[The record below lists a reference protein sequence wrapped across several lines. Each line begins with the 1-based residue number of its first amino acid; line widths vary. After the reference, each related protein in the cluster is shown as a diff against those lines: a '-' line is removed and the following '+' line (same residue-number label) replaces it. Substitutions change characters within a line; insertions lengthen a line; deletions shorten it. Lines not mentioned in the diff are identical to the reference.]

1 MPLTDELE
9 RIAAAAESFAGDGE
23 QLSGVLAA
31 EPQQGER
38 AYLCSYLNGDRR
50 SWLVLDADGR
60 PVSSRKAVRDAVSI
74 AALCELA
81 AEAAGGGDL
90 EALRSQL
97 VTLRLTER
105 PEGIEEAEEAAL
117 SLERAIGGPPVL
129 ATPAYLNEV
138 GAATLR
144 LERALGNGMASP
156 FAEAMKA
163 AGASVDAL
171 VLEVEA
177 GYKGS
182 LLS

>member
-1 MPLTDELE
+1 VALTDELE
-9 RIAAAAESFAGDGE
+9 RIAPTAAGFADAGE
-23 QLSGVLAA
+23 QLAGVLAA
-31 EPQQGER
+31 EPQRGER
-38 AYLCSYLNGDRR
+38 AYVCSYANGDRR

-90 EALRSQL
+90 EELRSQL

-117 SLERAIGGPPVL
+117 ALENAIGGAPVL
-129 ATPAYLNEV
+129 ATPAYLDDV

-144 LERALGNGMASP
+144 LERALGNGMSSP

-163 AGASVDAL
+163 AGTSVDAL
-171 VLEVEA
+171 VREVET
-177 GYKGS
+177 GYKGE
-182 LLS
+182 LS